1 MVEIKSV
8 SKHANFYPM
17 LSEEALVELAADI
30 KENGQQSPITVTA
43 DGVLLDGRNRLKACE
58 IAGVEP
64 RVTVYEGDDEGAFV
78 RSSNERRHQSTG
90 SRAMSTALSLQADGY
105 RKNGRWKRDTLDN
118 GKSTDTAGRDNW
130 LTHMKRAGRVLDELP
145 ELAQSVIDGE
155 VALDDAYRQ
164 ADAKRKAREA
174 EERARIEEARDEQK
188 REDSAGRYFDNHQE
202 AKAWLDEKP
211 QGAFPTM
218 REAYAAYMEHSREAR
233 RVEEEKRRA
242 EAARQKE
249 LDDADKHFADDIES
263 FLVCFPTALK
273 MRDWPRRNEVLARLS
288 DERRT
293 TFLTVEESVLNGVP
307 NEFR

>member
-1 MVEIKSV
+1 MVEIHPYIADLPVFQDRVDAMAESIAEIGLLHPISLDSDGRV
-8 SKHANFYPM
+8 IGGRHR
-17 LSEEALVELAADI
+17 LAACEKAGIEPKFETRNEDPLVFMLHDNDDR
-30 KENGQQSPITVTA
+30 KHQTMGQLAAERALT
-43 DGVLLDGRNRLKACE
+43 LDR
-58 IAGVEP
+58 AGH
-64 RVTVYEGDDEGAFV
+64 
-78 RSSNERRHQSTG
+78 RS
-90 SRAMSTALSLQADGY
+90 
-105 RKNGRWKRDTLDN
+105 NGRWDYGTVEFTTGGKFTQSESNRLRETGVILDFLGRDTL
-118 GKSTDTAGRDNW
+118 TAIA
-130 LTHMKRAGRVLDELP
+130 AGTETLKEQFAIANEEKQR
-145 ELAQSVIDGE
+145 
-155 VALDDAYRQ
+155 
-164 ADAKRKAREA
+164 REA
-174 EERARIEEARDEQK
+174 EEQRRIEEARDEQK

-218 REAYAAYMEHSREAR
+218 REAYAAYMEHDREAR
-233 RVEEEKRRA
+233 RIEAEKRRA

>member
-1 MVEIKSV
+1 MVQIKSV

-17 LSEEALVELAADI
+17 LSEEALAELAADI

-58 IAGVEP
+58 IAGIEP
-64 RVTVYEGDDEGAFV
+64 RITVYEGDDEGAFV

-90 SRAMSTALSLQADGY
+90 SRAMSTALSLAEDGK
-105 RKNGRWKRDTLDN
+105 RKNGRWAYGSLD
-118 GKSTDTAGRDNW
+118 STDSSNSQSWQVRLREAG
-130 LTHMKRAGRVLDELP
+130 TVLDELP

-174 EERARIEEARDEQK
+174 EEQRRIEEARDEQK

-202 AKAWLDEKP
+202 AKVWLDEKP

-233 RVEEEKRRA
+233 RVEEAKRRA

>member
-1 MVEIKSV
+1 MVQIKSV

-17 LSEEALVELAADI
+17 LSEEALAELAADI

-58 IAGVEP
+58 IAGIEP
-64 RVTVYEGDDEGAFV
+64 RITVYEGEDEGAFV
-78 RSSNERRHQSTG
+78 RSSNKRRHQSTG
-90 SRAMSTALSLQADGY
+90 SRAMSTALSLQADGL
-105 RKNGRWKRDTLDN
+105 RKDGRWKRGSVDN
-118 GKSTDTAGRDNW
+118 NESVITGWAQR
-130 LTHMKRAGRVLDELP
+130 MKESGLVLDELP

-174 EERARIEEARDEQK
+174 EEQRRIEEARDEQK

-218 REAYAAYMEHSREAR
+218 REAYAAYMEHDREAR
-233 RVEEEKRRA
+233 RIEAEKRRA
-242 EAARQKE
+242 EEKRQRELNERYERTAGRLRDFINGHHAA
-249 LDDADKHFADDIES
+249 
-263 FLVCFPTALK
+263 VNLK
-273 MRDWPRRNEVLARLS
+273 TNPDRARILEKLT
-288 DERRT
+288 DYERT
-293 TFLTVEESVLNGVP
+293 TFLEIEESIHA
-307 NEFR
+307 

>member
-1 MVEIKSV
+1 MVQIKSV

-17 LSEEALVELAADI
+17 LSEEALAELAADI

-64 RVTVYEGDDEGAFV
+64 RVTVHEGDDEGAFV

-90 SRAMSTALSLQADGY
+90 SRAMSTALSLQTDGY
-105 RKNGRWKRDTLDN
+105 RRNGRWKRGSVDN
-118 GKSTDTAGRDNW
+118 GESSNSREFGAW
-130 LTHMKRAGRVLDELP
+130 QFAMKCAGRVLDELP

-164 ADAKRKAREA
+164 ANVKLKARKA
-174 EERARIEEARDEQK
+174 EEQRRIEEARDEQK
-188 REDSAGRYFDNHQE
+188 REDSAGRYFDNHEE

-233 RVEEEKRRA
+233 RIEAEKRRA
-242 EAARQKE
+242 EAE
-249 LDDADKHFADDIES
+249 
-263 FLVCFPTALK
+263 
-273 MRDWPRRNEVLARLS
+273 
-288 DERRT
+288 ERRIKQERLDRHARHLGSFVHYFNVGVDMAKEPERDEILAACDAHVRSE
-293 TFLTVEESVLNGVP
+293 FLEIEAKYLKG
-307 NEFR
+307 ED

>member
-1 MVEIKSV
+1 MVQIKSV

-17 LSEEALVELAADI
+17 LSEEALAELAADI

-64 RVTVYEGDDEGAFV
+64 RVTIHQGDDEGAFV

-105 RKNGRWKRDTLDN
+105 RRNGRWKRGSVDN
-118 GKSTDTAGRDNW
+118 GESSNNGEFGAW
-130 LTHMKRAGRVLDELP
+130 QFAMKRAGRVLDELP

-164 ADAKRKAREA
+164 ADAKLKARKA
-174 EERARIEEARDEQK
+174 EEQRRIEEARDEQK
-188 REDSAGRYFDNHQE
+188 REDSAGRYFDNHLE

-218 REAYAAYMEHSREAR
+218 REAYAAYMEHDREAR
-233 RVEEEKRRA
+233 RIEAEKRRA
-242 EAARQKE
+242 EAEAKRVKKERLERHARHVGSFVHFFNVGVDMAKE
-249 LDDADKHFADDIES
+249 PERQEILDACDQH
-263 FLVCFPTALK
+263 V
-273 MRDWPRRNEVLARLS
+273 RNE
-288 DERRT
+288 
-293 TFLTVEESVLNGVP
+293 FLEIEAKYLKG
-307 NEFR
+307 RD

>member
-1 MVEIKSV
+1 MVQIKSV

-17 LSEEALVELAADI
+17 LSEEALAELAADI

-64 RVTVYEGDDEGAFV
+64 RVTVHEGDDEGAFV

-90 SRAMSTALSLQADGY
+90 SRAMSTALSLQADGL
-105 RKNGRWKRDTLDN
+105 RGDGRWKRGSIITESGNSDWRN
-118 GKSTDTAGRDNW
+118 RMNE
-130 LTHMKRAGRVLDELP
+130 AGRVLDELP
-145 ELAQSVIDGE
+145 ELAQPVINGE
-155 VALDDAYRQ
+155 VALDDAYRR

-174 EERARIEEARDEQK
+174 EEQRRIEEARDEQK
-188 REDSAGRYFDNHQE
+188 REDSAGRYFDNHPE
-202 AKAWLDEKP
+202 AKAWLDSKP

-249 LDDADKHFADDIES
+249 LDDADRHFADDIES

>member
-1 MVEIKSV
+1 MVEIHPYIADLPIFQDRVDAMSESIAEIGLLHPISLDSEGRVIGGRHRLAACEKAEV
-8 SKHANFYPM
+8 EPQFETWDGDPLAFM
-17 LSEEALVELAADI
+17 LSDNDDRKHQTVGQLAAE
-30 KENGQQSPITVTA
+30 KAITLA
-43 DGVLLDGRNRLKACE
+43 KAGRRE
-58 IAGVEP
+58 
-64 RVTVYEGDDEGAFV
+64 
-78 RSSNERRHQSTG
+78 
-90 SRAMSTALSLQADGY
+90 
-105 RKNGRWKRDTLDN
+105 NGRWKRGTTSYLQIVNSEKSGAGVRLSAAGLILD
-118 GKSTDTAGRDNW
+118 
-130 LTHMKRAGRVLDELP
+130 VLGEGALR
-145 ELAQSVIDGE
+145 SVASGE
-155 VALDDAYRQ
+155 VPFSEVQD
-164 ADAKRKAREA
+164 KAVAEKQRREA
-174 EERARIEEARDEQK
+174 EEQRRIEEQRDEQK
-188 REDSAGRYFDNHQE
+188 REDQAGRYFDNHAE
-202 AKAWLDEKP
+202 AKAWLDAKP

>member
-1 MVEIKSV
+1 MVQIKSV

-17 LSEEALVELAADI
+17 LSEEALAELAADI

-90 SRAMSTALSLQADGY
+90 SRAMSTALSLQADGL
-105 RKNGRWKRDTLDN
+105 RGDGRWKRGSIITESGNSDWRN
-118 GKSTDTAGRDNW
+118 RMNE
-130 LTHMKRAGRVLDELP
+130 AGRVLDELP
-145 ELAQSVIDGE
+145 ELAQPVINGE
-155 VALDDAYRQ
+155 VALDDAYRR

-174 EERARIEEARDEQK
+174 EEQRRIEEARDEQK

-218 REAYAAYMEHSREAR
+218 REAYAAYMEHDREAR
-233 RVEEEKRRA
+233 RIEAEKRRA
-242 EAARQKE
+242 EAEKRRVKQE
-249 LDDADKHFADDIES
+249 RLDRFGRFIEAFVNNFSVGLDMLTNPERDEILANLRDDLRAEYLQIES
-263 FLVCFPTALK
+263 TYLK
-273 MRDWPRRNEVLARLS
+273 GRN
-288 DERRT
+288 
-293 TFLTVEESVLNGVP
+293 
-307 NEFR
+307 

>member
-1 MVEIKSV
+1 MVQIKGV

-17 LSEEALVELAADI
+17 LSEEALAELAADI

-105 RKNGRWKRDTLDN
+105 RRNGRWKRGSVDN
-118 GKSTDTAGRDNW
+118 GESSNRGEFGAW
-130 LTHMKRAGRVLDELP
+130 QFAMKCAGRVLDELP

-164 ADAKRKAREA
+164 ANVKLKARKA
-174 EERARIEEARDEQK
+174 EEQRRIEEARDEQK
-188 REDSAGRYFDNHQE
+188 REDSAGRYFDNHEE

-211 QGAFPTM
+211 QGVFPTM
-218 REAYAAYMEHSREAR
+218 REAYAAYMEHDREAR
-233 RVEEEKRRA
+233 RIEAEKRRA
-242 EAARQKE
+242 EAEAKRIKQERLERHARHVGSFVHFFNVGVDMAKE
-249 LDDADKHFADDIES
+249 PERQEILDTCDQH
-263 FLVCFPTALK
+263 V
-273 MRDWPRRNEVLARLS
+273 RNE
-288 DERRT
+288 
-293 TFLTVEESVLNGVP
+293 FLEIEAKYLKG
-307 NEFR
+307 RD

>member
-1 MVEIKSV
+1 MVQIKSV

-17 LSEEALVELAADI
+17 LSEEALAELAADI

-43 DGVLLDGRNRLKACE
+43 DGVLLDGRNRLKACK

-64 RVTVYEGDDEGAFV
+64 RVTVYEGEDEGAFV

-90 SRAMSTALSLQADGY
+90 SRAMSTALSLAEDGK
-105 RKNGRWKRDTLDN
+105 RENGRWAYRSMSNFKDSKD
-118 GKSTDTAGRDNW
+118 STFRVNISWAG
-130 LTHMKRAGRVLDELP
+130 TVLDELP

-174 EERARIEEARDEQK
+174 EEQRRIEEARDEQK

-218 REAYAAYMEHSREAR
+218 REAYAAYMEHDREAR
-233 RVEEEKRRA
+233 RIEAEKRRA
-242 EAARQKE
+242 EAEKRRVKQE
-249 LDDADKHFADDIES
+249 RLDRFGRFIEAFVNNFSVGLDMLTNPERDEILANLRDDLRAEYLQIES
-263 FLVCFPTALK
+263 TYLK
-273 MRDWPRRNEVLARLS
+273 GRN
-288 DERRT
+288 
-293 TFLTVEESVLNGVP
+293 
-307 NEFR
+307 

>member
-17 LSEEALVELAADI
+17 LSEEALAELAADI

-90 SRAMSTALSLQADGY
+90 SRAMSTALSLAEDGK
-105 RKNGRWKRDTLDN
+105 RENGRWAYRSMSNFKDSKD
-118 GKSTDTAGRDNW
+118 STFRVNISWAG
-130 LTHMKRAGRVLDELP
+130 TVLDELP

-174 EERARIEEARDEQK
+174 EEQRRIEEARDEQK

-202 AKAWLDEKP
+202 AKAWLDAKP

>member
-1 MVEIKSV
+1 MVQIKSV

-64 RVTVYEGDDEGAFV
+64 RVTVHEGDDEGAFV
-78 RSSNERRHQSTG
+78 RSSNERRHQPTG
-90 SRAMSTALSLQADGY
+90 SRAMSTALSLQTDGY
-105 RKNGRWKRDTLDN
+105 RRNGRWKRGSVDN
-118 GKSTDTAGRDNW
+118 GESSNSREFGAW
-130 LTHMKRAGRVLDELP
+130 QFAMKCAGRVLDELP

-164 ADAKRKAREA
+164 ANVKLKARKA
-174 EERARIEEARDEQK
+174 EEQRRIEEARDEQK

-242 EAARQKE
+242 EEKRQRELNERYERTAGRLRDFINGHHAA
-249 LDDADKHFADDIES
+249 
-263 FLVCFPTALK
+263 VNLK
-273 MRDWPRRNEVLARLS
+273 TNPDRAHILEKLTDYE
-288 DERRT
+288 RT
-293 TFLTVEESVLNGVP
+293 TFLEIEESIHA
-307 NEFR
+307 

>member
-17 LSEEALVELAADI
+17 LSEEALAELAADI
-30 KENGQQSPITVTA
+30 KENGQQSPITVTS

-90 SRAMSTALSLQADGY
+90 SRAMSTALSLAEDGK
-105 RKNGRWKRDTLDN
+105 RKNGRWAYGSLD
-118 GKSTDTAGRDNW
+118 STDSSNSQSWQVRLREAG
-130 LTHMKRAGRVLDELP
+130 TVLDELP

-174 EERARIEEARDEQK
+174 EEQRRIEEARDEQK

-218 REAYAAYMEHSREAR
+218 REAYAAYMEHDREAR
-233 RVEEEKRRA
+233 RIEAEKRRA

>member
-17 LSEEALVELAADI
+17 LSEEALAELAADI
-30 KENGQQSPITVTA
+30 KENGQQSPITVTS

-90 SRAMSTALSLQADGY
+90 SRAMSTALSLAEDGK
-105 RKNGRWKRDTLDN
+105 RKNGRWAYGSLD
-118 GKSTDTAGRDNW
+118 STDSSNSQSWQVRLREAG
-130 LTHMKRAGRVLDELP
+130 TVLDELP

-174 EERARIEEARDEQK
+174 EEQRRIEEARDEQK

-233 RVEEEKRRA
+233 RVEEAKRKEEEKRQRELNERYERTAGRLRDFINGHHAAVNLKANPDRA
-242 EAARQKE
+242 HILEKLTDYE
-249 LDDADKHFADDIES
+249 
-263 FLVCFPTALK
+263 
-273 MRDWPRRNEVLARLS
+273 
-288 DERRT
+288 RT
-293 TFLTVEESVLNGVP
+293 TFLEIEESIHA
-307 NEFR
+307 